1 MKNNIPIRVLQIIPS
16 AYQGSGILQV
26 VLNWHRHID
35 KTKVQFDYLFSKPTK
50 NSARDEIEK
59 LGGRIYELPHP
70 YERPVQFLCE
80 SYRFFKERQYHTVH
94 SHMTNLNLIFYPLAK
109 WFGAK
114 NIIQHA
120 HGTKWSDRKLNGWRN
135 YLMLHAVW
143 PLITHKLACSEKA
156 GKAYYGKNYTVINN
170 GIDVEKFSFN
180 PDIRTEKRK
189 ELGIENNFVVANIG
203 RFNLEKNHKFL
214 IEIFTTLAKKD
225 KTAKLVLVGSGPL
238 EKDIKALSI
247 AKKIQD
253 KVIFLG
259 NRKDVSELLQAFD
272 VLCMPSFHE
281 GLPVAGV
288 EAQGTGLPCVFAD
301 TITKEVI
308 ILPNSKMLSLK
319 DKAEKWADT
328 LLTLKNTK
336 RYNGKQFLKEKGFD
350 IKDIAQKMEDFY
362 KRINN

>member
-1 MKNNIPIRVLQIIPS
+1 MKPLRVLQIIS
-16 AYQGSGILQV
+16 NLEKGSGVAQV
-26 VLNWHRHID
+26 VLNWHRNID
-35 KTKVQFDYLFSKPTK
+35 TTKVQFDYLCFKTGDTDLENEVRQKGGNVYCIPYKGIAHSFSFIKQ
-50 NSARDEIEK
+50 SI
-59 LGGRIYELPHP
+59 I
-70 YERPVQFLCE
+70 
-80 SYRFFKERQYHTVH
+80 FFKEHRYQILH
-94 SHMTNLNLIFYPLAK
+94 SHITHLNLIFYPLAK
-109 WFGAK
+109 MFGVK
-114 NIIQHA
+114 HIIQHA
-120 HGTKWSDRKLNGWRN
+120 HGTKWSDKKLNGWRN

-143 PLITHKLACSEKA
+143 PLITHKLACSQLA
-156 GKAYYGKNYTVINN
+156 GEFWYKKNFTVINN

-180 PDIRTEKRK
+180 PNIRQEKRK
-189 ELGIENNFVVANIG
+189 ELGIENNFIVANIG

-259 NRKDVSELLQAFD
+259 NRKDVSDLLQAFD

-319 DKAEKWADT
+319 DKAEKWAEVI
-328 LLTLKNTK
+328 LSLKSIKRNT
-336 RYNGKQFLKEKGFD
+336 GKECLQKKNFD
-350 IKDIAQKMEDFY
+350 IQATAQTIQEFY
-362 KRINN
+362 LSTGN